1 MAKSNCRRTTLVATS
16 VAILG
21 LTITST
27 ASALVLGSIQPGQW
41 NAALGDGSVMPGPT
55 ELSPA
60 AEEFYRSQ
68 IGQGGMFDLPAVQ
81 SIRAV
86 RPQLVG
92 DVLIGNP
99 IQRPNG
105 AGLNDAN
112 EGPAYEA
119 LLMSWANSDND
130 DPTILNV
137 ASWDYEI
144 GGREVPGAPA
154 VAINGGPTWD
164 LTNGHIKF
172 SVRAPR
178 GVWDVSL
185 ELIDVNGHSI
195 GWFGHP
201 PSANWT
207 NVVIW
212 LNNLAGQGAMPFFV
226 GSAAFDITQVARIRL
241 NESTQG
247 GVTAFFEP
255 NPVAGLPGIWNAW
268 NHLSV
273 IVPEPGSIALLLL
286 GLAGLAGGT
295 VRARRSR

>member
-1 MAKSNCRRTTLVATS
+1 MNESKHRRHAFLGAWL
-16 VAILG
+16 AILG
-21 LTITST
+21 LAASGT
-27 ASALVLGSIQPGQW
+27 ASALVLGSIQPGGW
-41 NAALGDGSVMPGPT
+41 KAALADGSVMPGPT
-55 ELSPA
+55 EFSPA

-68 IGQGGMFDLPAVQ
+68 IGQGGMFGLPAVQ

-86 RPQLVG
+86 MPELLG
-92 DVLIGNP
+92 DVLVGNP
-99 IQRPNG
+99 RVVNG
-105 AGLNDAN
+105 NGLNNDN

-130 DPTILNV
+130 DPAILNV

-144 GGREVPGAPA
+144 GGREQVPGAPA
-154 VAINGGPTWD
+154 LNANGVPTWD

-185 ELIDVNGHSI
+185 ELIDVNGNSI

-255 NPVAGLPGIWNAW
+255 NPVAGLPGVWNAW

-273 IVPEPGSIALLLL
+273 IVPEPGSIALLVF
-286 GLAGLAGGT
+286 GLAGLAGT
-295 VRARRSR
+295 SRRVRRRD